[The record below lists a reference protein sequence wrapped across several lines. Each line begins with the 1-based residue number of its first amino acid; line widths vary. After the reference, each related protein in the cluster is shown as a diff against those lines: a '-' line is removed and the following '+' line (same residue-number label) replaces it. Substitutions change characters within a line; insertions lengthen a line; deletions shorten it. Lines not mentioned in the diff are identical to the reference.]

1 MSERAETMDALS
13 LALRELW
20 LGSDQLRRSM
30 AKSLSVGVSE
40 LAVLGNLHKDGRL
53 TPREIGDRLG
63 ITTGSTTAVLDR
75 IEREG
80 FVVRAPNPD
89 DRRSVHVVLTAKG
102 ESAMAQVV
110 DALDKQ
116 LIEVQPKLSADEVEQ
131 LASGLSVLAR
141 ALNSGSANQR

>member
-1 MSERAETMDALS
+1 VSERVERMDALS

-40 LAVLGNLHKDGRL
+40 LAVMGNLHKDGRL

-89 DRRSVHVVLTAKG
+89 DRRSVHVLLTPKG
-102 ESAMAQVV
+102 ETAMAWVV
-110 DALDKQ
+110 DELDKQ
-116 LIEVQPKLSADEVEQ
+116 LIDVQPKLSSDELEQ
-131 LASGLSVLAR
+131 LASGLSVLAH
-141 ALNSGSANQR
+141 ALHASPSGRR

>member
-1 MSERAETMDALS
+1 MTERAETMDALS

-89 DRRSVHVVLTAKG
+89 DRRSVHVLLTAKG
-102 ESAMAQVV
+102 ESAMAWLV
-110 DALDKQ
+110 DELDKQ

-131 LASGLSVLAR
+131 LASGLSVLAH
-141 ALNSGSANQR
+141 ALHTTAPLRH

>member
-1 MSERAETMDALS
+1 VSERAETMDALS

>member
-1 MSERAETMDALS
+1 
-13 LALRELW
+13 
-20 LGSDQLRRSM
+20 LRRSL

-40 LAVLGNLHKDGRL
+40 LAVMGNLHKDGRL

-89 DRRSVHVVLTAKG
+89 DRRSVHVVLTPKG
-102 ESAMAQVV
+102 ESAMEWVV
-110 DALDKQ
+110 SQLDKQ
-116 LIEVQPKLSADEVEQ
+116 LTDVTPTLSVDQVEQ
-131 LASGLSVLAR
+131 LASGLSVIAHALHPMPTAR
-141 ALNSGSANQR
+141 R